1 MLTLIGLLFLLYK
14 YAMFWQM
21 KIDLET
27 FKKPIILAIQDQNP
41 YKFYVFKNKIV
52 KHPRN
57 NIIQPPLIVSS
68 NVRVSLCKGSP
79 TQFKRCNFTRR
90 VNGLNKL
97 INDYLSHRLQTDFHG
112 Y

>member
-41 YKFYVFKNKIV
+41 YNFLFLKIKIV

-57 NIIQPPLIVSS
+57 NIIQPP
-68 NVRVSLCKGSP
+68 P
-79 TQFKRCNFTRR
+79 
-90 VNGLNKL
+90 
-97 INDYLSHRLQTDFHG
+97 
-112 Y
+112 